1 MTSAFVAPRP
11 TMRTASPAGGDHR
24 VVVIGAGIA
33 GLVAALQL
41 AQRNLHVTLLEAAAA
56 PGGKMRQPIVDGAP
70 IDSGP
75 TVFTM
80 RWIFEQI
87 YASAGRRLEEELTLT
102 ALPVLARH
110 AWSAQERM
118 DLFADP
124 DRSRDAIARFAGP
137 AEAARFM
144 QFCRQARDVY
154 DTLEGPFIRSQSPT
168 LLSMAGDLGMKG
180 LATLAA
186 LGPMSNLWDA
196 LGQHFHDYRLRQL
209 FARYATY
216 CGSSPW
222 QAPSTLMLVTQVE
235 LDGVWSVQ
243 GGMHALAQS
252 LAGIAQERGVEIR
265 YGCVCSGIDTEGGR
279 ASGVRLANGEQI
291 AADSIVFNG
300 DVSALHQNLLGEQ
313 VRRAASALSP
323 GKRSLSALTWSVH
336 AETAGFPLDRHNVFF
351 QPEYQNEFN
360 DIFSRA
366 RLPQTPTVYVC
377 AQDRGTGEIAPERD
391 RLLVL
396 VNAPAEGG
404 RTLTE
409 SEIDACESHSFSL
422 LARYGLTISRTP
434 QNCLRTTPA
443 DFHRMFPGS
452 GGALYGMAT
461 HGWMSA
467 FSRSGA
473 KSRIPGLYLTG
484 GSVHPG
490 PGVPMAAMSGQL
502 AAATLMDHLD
512 STSRSRR
519 VVISGG
525 MSTRSAMTAS
535 MD

>member
-1 MTSAFVAPRP
+1 LTSALHE
-11 TMRTASPAGGDHR
+11 HR
-24 VVVIGAGIA
+24 VVVVGAGVA

-41 AQRNLHVTLLEAAAA
+41 AQRNIQVTLIEAADQ
-56 PGGKMRQPIVDGAP
+56 PGGKMRQLVVDGAP

-87 YASAGRRLEEELTLT
+87 YASAGARLEDELKLT

-110 AWSAQERM
+110 AWSETERM

-124 DRSRDAIARFAGP
+124 GRSRDAIARLAGP
-137 AEAARFM
+137 AEAARFV
-144 QFCRQARDVY
+144 QFCKEARKVY

-168 LLSMAGDLGMKG
+168 LASMAGDLGLRG
-180 LATLAA
+180 LAVLAS

-196 LGQHFHDYRLRQL
+196 LRQHFHDVRLQQL

-222 QAPSTLMLVTQVE
+222 QAPATLMLITQVE
-235 LDGVWSVQ
+235 LDGVWSVE
-243 GGMHALAQS
+243 GGMHALARS
-252 LAGIAQERGVEIR
+252 LAALAEKNGVRIR
-265 YGCVCSGIDTEGGR
+265 FGSPCTDILTEGKKV
-279 ASGVRLANGEQI
+279 SGVRLASGEVLK
-291 AADSIVFNG
+291 ADSVVFNG
-300 DVSALHQNLLGEQ
+300 D
-313 VRRAASALSP
+313 ASALSQGLLGAELRRAAP
-323 GKRSLSALTWSVH
+323 RLSSGKRSLSALTWSVH
-336 AETAGFPLDRHNVFF
+336 ASTEGFPLDRHNVFF
-351 QPEYQNEFN
+351 QPDYAREFS

-377 AQDRGTGEIAPERD
+377 AQDRGTAATASTPSDLPPERD

-396 VNAPAEGG
+396 VNAPAEGS

-409 SEIDACESHSFSL
+409 SEIDACETHSFSL
-422 LARYGLTISRTP
+422 LARYGLKVHRTP
-434 QNCLRTTPA
+434 QNTQRTTPA
-443 DFHRMFPGS
+443 EFHRLFPGS
-452 GGALYGMAT
+452 AGALYGMAT

-467 FSRSGA
+467 FARSGA
-473 KSRIPGLYLTG
+473 KTPLPGLYLAG
-484 GSVHPG
+484 GTVHPG

-502 AAATLMDHLD
+502 AAATLMAHLD

-525 MSTRSAMTAS
+525 TSMRSATTATT
-535 MD
+535 D

>member
-1 MTSAFVAPRP
+1 MTSASTTPR
-11 TMRTASPAGGDHR
+11 TGRDHH
-24 VVVIGAGIA
+24 VVVIGAGIG

-41 AQRNLHVTLLEAAAA
+41 AQRDLHVTLVEAMDA
-56 PGGKMRQPIVDGAP
+56 PGGKMRQPLVDGAP

-87 YASAGRRLEEELTLT
+87 YESAGRKLDEELTLT
-102 ALPVLARH
+102 SLPVLARH
-110 AWSAQERM
+110 AWNARERM

-124 DRSRDAIARFAGP
+124 NASREAIARFAGP
-137 AEAARFM
+137 SEAARFM
-144 QFCRQARDVY
+144 QFCRQAREVY

-168 LLSMAGDLGMKG
+168 LVSMAGDLGMKG
-180 LATLAA
+180 LAVLAS
-186 LGPMSNLWDA
+186 LGPMSNLWDS
-196 LGQHFHDYRLRQL
+196 LGQHFHDSRLRQL

-222 QAPSTLMLVTQVE
+222 QSPATLMLVTQVE

-252 LAGIAQERGVEIR
+252 LANLAQQRGVEIR
-265 YGCVCSGIDTEGGR
+265 YRSPCSEIEREGDSV
-279 ASGVRLANGEQI
+279 SGVRLANGERI
-291 AADSIVFNG
+291 SADSVVFNG
-300 DVSALHQNLLGEQ
+300 DVSALSQNLLGPK

-323 GKRSLSALTWSVH
+323 GKRSLSAVTWSIN
-336 AETAGFPLDRHNVFF
+336 AETSGFPLERHNVFF
-351 QPEYQNEFN
+351 QSDYRSEFT

-377 AQDRGTGEIAPERD
+377 AQDRGINDAAPDRD

-396 VNAPAEGG
+396 VNAPAEGSH
-404 RTLTE
+404 TLTE
-409 SEIDACESHSFSL
+409 SEIDACESHSFSH
-422 LARYGLTISRTP
+422 LARCGLTINRTP
-434 QNCLRTTPA
+434 QNCLRTTPS
-443 DFHRMFPGS
+443 DFHQMFPGS

-467 FSRSGA
+467 FARSGA
-473 KSRIPGLYLTG
+473 KSRIPGLYLAG

-502 AAATLMDHLD
+502 AAATLMAHLD

-525 MSTRSAMTAS
+525 MSMRSAMTAS

>member
-1 MTSAFVAPRP
+1 MSSANVLV
-11 TMRTASPAGGDHR
+11 RTGRDHR
-24 VVVIGAGIA
+24 VVVIGAGIG

-41 AQRNLHVTLLEAAAA
+41 AQRNLHVTLIEAMEA
-56 PGGKMRQPIVDGAP
+56 PGGKMRQPVVDGAP

-87 YASAGRRLEEELTLT
+87 YESAGRKLEEELSITP
-102 ALPVLARH
+102 LPVLARH
-110 AWSAQERM
+110 AWSARERM

-124 DRSRDAIARFAGP
+124 NASRDAIAQFAGP
-137 AEAARFM
+137 SEAARFM
-144 QFCRQARDVY
+144 QFCRQAREVY

-168 LLSMAGDLGMKG
+168 LVSMAGDLGLKG
-180 LATLAA
+180 LAVLAA
-186 LGPMSNLWDA
+186 LGPMSNLWDS
-196 LGQHFHDYRLRQL
+196 LGQHFHDSRLRQL

-222 QAPSTLMLVTQVE
+222 QAPATLMLVTQVE
-235 LDGVWSVQ
+235 LDGVWSVK

-252 LAGIAQERGVEIR
+252 LARLAQQRGVEIR
-265 YGCVCSGIDTEGGR
+265 YRSPCSEIAMEGGSV
-279 ASGVRLANGEQI
+279 SGVVLANGERL
-291 AADSIVFNG
+291 AADSVVFNG
-300 DVSALHQNLLGEQ
+300 DVSALTQNLLGSKL
-313 VRRAASALSP
+313 RRAAPALSP
-323 GKRSLSALTWSVH
+323 ARRSLSALTWSIN
-336 AETAGFPLDRHNVFF
+336 AETAGFPLERHNVFF
-351 QPEYQNEFN
+351 QSDYRSEFN

-366 RLPQTPTVYVC
+366 SLPQTPTVYVC
-377 AQDRGTGEIAPERD
+377 AQDRGTDDAAPDRD

-396 VNAPAEGG
+396 VNAPAEGS

-409 SEIDACESHSFSL
+409 SEIDACESHSFSH
-422 LARYGLTISRTP
+422 LARCGLTINRTP

-443 DFHRMFPGS
+443 DFHRLFPGS

-467 FSRSGA
+467 FARSGA

-502 AAATLMDHLD
+502 AAATLMAHLD

-525 MSTRSAMTAS
+525 MSMRSAMTAS
-535 MD
+535 TD

>member
-1 MTSAFVAPRP
+1 MTSALKE
-11 TMRTASPAGGDHR
+11 HR
-24 VVVIGAGIA
+24 VVVVGAGIA

-41 AQRNLHVTLLEAAAA
+41 AQRNIQVTLIEAADQ
-56 PGGKMRQPIVDGAP
+56 PGGKMRQLMIDGAP

-87 YASAGRRLEEELTLT
+87 YANAGALLEDELKLT

-110 AWSAQERM
+110 AWSATERM

-124 DRSRDAIARFAGP
+124 GRSRDAIARLAGP
-137 AEAARFM
+137 AEAARFV
-144 QFCRQARDVY
+144 QFCKQAREVY
-154 DTLEGPFIRSQSPT
+154 NTLEGPFIRSQSPT
-168 LLSMAGDLGMKG
+168 LTSMAGDLGLRG
-180 LATLAA
+180 LAMLAS
-186 LGPMSNLWDA
+186 LGPMSNLWDS
-196 LGQHFHDYRLRQL
+196 LRQHFHDVRLQQL

-222 QAPSTLMLVTQVE
+222 QAPATLMLITQVE
-235 LDGVWSVQ
+235 LDGVWSVE
-243 GGMHALAQS
+243 GGMHALAKS
-252 LAGIAQERGVEIR
+252 LAALAEKSGVIIR
-265 YGCVCSGIDTEGGR
+265 YASPCTEILREGKR
-279 ASGVRLANGEQI
+279 VSGVRLANGEVLP
-291 AADSIVFNG
+291 ADSIVFNG
-300 DVSALHQNLLGEQ
+300 D
-313 VRRAASALSP
+313 ASALSQGLLGTDVRKAAP
-323 GKRSLSALTWSVH
+323 KLSAGKRSLSALTWSVH
-336 AETAGFPLDRHNVFF
+336 ATTEGFPLDRHNVFF
-351 QPEYQNEFN
+351 QPDYAREFS

-377 AQDRGTGEIAPERD
+377 AQDRGTAASASAQSASSAPSGPQPERD

-396 VNAPAEGG
+396 VNAPAEGS

-409 SEIDACESHSFSL
+409 SEIDACETHSFSL
-422 LARYGLTISRTP
+422 LARYGLKVHRTP
-434 QNCLRTTPA
+434 ENTQRTTPA
-443 DFHRMFPGS
+443 EFHRLFPGS
-452 GGALYGMAT
+452 AGALYGMAT

-467 FSRSGA
+467 FARSGA
-473 KSRIPGLYLTG
+473 KTPLPGLYLAG

-502 AAATLMDHLD
+502 AAATLMAHLD

-525 MSTRSAMTAS
+525 TSTHSATTATTG
-535 MD
+535 

>member
-1 MTSAFVAPRP
+1 M
-11 TMRTASPAGGDHR
+11 
-24 VVVIGAGIA
+24 VVIGAGVA
-33 GLVAALQL
+33 GLVAALLL
-41 AQRNLHVTLLEAAAA
+41 AQRNLHVTLVEAAAT
-56 PGGKMRQPIVDGAP
+56 PGGKMRQPLVDGAA

-87 YASAGRRLEEELTLT
+87 FAQAGSNLSDELELT

-110 AWSAQERM
+110 AWSENERM
-118 DLFADP
+118 DLFANP
-124 DRSRDAIARFAGP
+124 NLSRDAIARFAGP
-137 AEAARFM
+137 AEAKRFM
-144 QFCRQARDVY
+144 DFCKQAREVY

-168 LLSMAGDLGMKG
+168 LTSMSGDLGLRG
-180 LATLAA
+180 LAVLAS
-186 LGPMSNLWDA
+186 LGPMSNLWDS
-196 LGQHFHDYRLRQL
+196 LRQHFHDVRLQQL

-222 QAPSTLMLVTQVE
+222 QAPATLMLVTQVE
-235 LDGVWSVQ
+235 LDGVWAVK

-252 LAGIAQERGVEIR
+252 LARLAQAKGVNIR
-265 YGCVCSGIDTEGGR
+265 YSSPCASIATVGERV
-279 ASGVRLANGEQI
+279 SGVTLADGEFI
-291 AADSIVFNG
+291 AADSVVFNG
-300 DVSALHQNLLGEQ
+300 DVSALTQGLLGDQ
-313 VRRAASALSP
+313 VKRAAPALAPS
-323 GKRSLSALTWSVH
+323 KRSLSAVTWSVH
-336 AETAGFPLDRHNVFF
+336 AETEGFPLDRHNVFF
-351 QPEYQNEFN
+351 QPDYQREFS
-360 DIFSRA
+360 DIFSRG

-377 AQDRGTGEIAPERD
+377 AQDRGLNEAAPERD

-409 SEIDACESHSFSL
+409 SEIDACEHHSFSL
-422 LARYGLTISRTP
+422 LARYGLTIKRMPHNS
-434 QNCLRTTPA
+434 LRTTPS
-443 DFHRMFPGS
+443 DFHRLFPGS

-467 FSRSGA
+467 FARSGA
-473 KSRIPGLYLTG
+473 KTPITGLYLAG

-502 AAATLMDHLD
+502 AAATLMAHLD
-512 STSRSRR
+512 STSKSRR

-525 MSTRSAMTAS
+525 MSTRSATMAT

>member
-1 MTSAFVAPRP
+1 M
-11 TMRTASPAGGDHR
+11 ASVLNEHR
-24 VVVIGAGIA
+24 VVVVGAGVA

-41 AQRNLHVTLLEAAAA
+41 AQRNLQVTVVEAAAT
-56 PGGKMRQPIVDGAP
+56 PGGKMRQPLVDGAA

-87 YASAGRRLEEELTLT
+87 FAQAGTNLEDELELT

-110 AWSAQERM
+110 AWSENERM
-118 DLFADP
+118 DLFANP
-124 DRSRDAIARFAGP
+124 NLSRDAIARFAGP
-137 AEAARFM
+137 AEAKRFM
-144 QFCRQARDVY
+144 EFCKQARAVY
-154 DTLEGPFIRSQSPT
+154 DALEGPFIRSQSPT
-168 LLSMAGDLGMKG
+168 LTSMSGDLGLRG
-180 LATLAA
+180 LAVLAA

-196 LGQHFHDYRLRQL
+196 LRQHFHDIRLQQL

-222 QAPSTLMLVTQVE
+222 QAPATLMLVTQVE
-235 LDGVWSVQ
+235 LDGVWAVK
-243 GGMHALAQS
+243 GGMHALAKT
-252 LAGIAQERGVEIR
+252 LARLAEAKGVKIR
-265 YGCVCSGIDTEGGR
+265 YSSPCASIATEGQCV
-279 ASGVRLANGEQI
+279 SGVTLADGEFI
-291 AADSIVFNG
+291 AADSVVFNG
-300 DVSALHQNLLGEQ
+300 D
-313 VRRAASALSP
+313 ASALGQGLLGQQVKRAVPALAVS
-323 GKRSLSALTWSVH
+323 KRSLSAVTWSVH
-336 AETAGFPLDRHNVFF
+336 AETEGFPLDRHNVFF
-351 QPEYQNEFN
+351 QPDYQREFS
-360 DIFSRA
+360 DIFSRG

-377 AQDRGTGEIAPERD
+377 AQDRGLDEAAPERD

-404 RTLTE
+404 RYLTE
-409 SEIDACESHSFSL
+409 SEIDACEHHSFSL
-422 LARYGLTISRTP
+422 LARYGLTIKRT
-434 QNCLRTTPA
+434 QHNSLRTIPS

-467 FSRSGA
+467 FARSGA
-473 KSRIPGLYLTG
+473 STRIPGLYLAG

-502 AAATLMDHLD
+502 AAATLMGHLD
-512 STSRSRR
+512 STSKSRR

-525 MSTRSAMTAS
+525 MSTRSATTVT

>member
-1 MTSAFVAPRP
+1 MIEGSEKK
-11 TMRTASPAGGDHR
+11 SQEHR

-41 AQRNLHVTLLEAAAA
+41 AQKNLSVTLIETAAA
-56 PGGKMRQPIVDGAP
+56 PGGKMRQLIVDGAP

-80 RWIFEQI
+80 RWVFEQI
-87 YASAGRRLEEELTLT
+87 YANAGARLEEELNLT

-110 AWSAQERM
+110 AWGPDERM
-118 DLFADP
+118 DLFANP
-124 DRSRDAIARFAGP
+124 AHSRDAIARFAGQ

-144 QFCRQARDVY
+144 KFCRQARELY
-154 DTLEGPFIRSQSPT
+154 NTLEGPFIRSQSPT
-168 LLSMAGDLGMKG
+168 LASMAGDLGLRG
-180 LATLAA
+180 LSVLAA
-186 LGPMSNLWDA
+186 LGPLRSLWNT
-196 LGQHFHDYRLRQL
+196 LGEHFHDPRMRQL

-222 QAPSTLMLVTQVE
+222 QAPATLMLITQVE

-252 LAGIAQERGVEIR
+252 LANLAQRKGVTIR
-265 YGCVCSGIDTEGGR
+265 YETRCEHIETHAGKV
-279 ASGVRLANGEQI
+279 SGVRLQNGEVL
-291 AADSIVFNG
+291 AAESVVFNG
-300 DVSALHQNLLGEQ
+300 DVSALGQGLLGDAVHKAAAP
-313 VRRAASALSP
+313 VRPSR
-323 GKRSLSALTWSVH
+323 RSLSALTWSIH
-336 AETAGFPLDRHNVFF
+336 APTSGFALDRHNVFF
-351 QPEYQNEFN
+351 QSDYASEFT

-366 RLPQTPTVYVC
+366 RLPRKPTIYVC
-377 AQDRGTGEIAPERD
+377 AQDRGGNASEDAPAAD
-391 RLLVL
+391 RLLCL
-396 VNAPAEGG
+396 VNAPAEGIG
-404 RTLTE
+404 KPLTD
-409 SEIDACESHSFSL
+409 SEIAACEQNSFSML
-422 LARYGLTISRTP
+422 ERYGLTIQRSLHNT
-434 QNCLRTTPA
+434 QRTTPA
-443 DFHRMFPGS
+443 QFHQLFPGS

-467 FSRSGA
+467 FARNGA
-473 KSRIPGLYLTG
+473 KTKVPGLYLAG

-502 AAATLMDHLD
+502 AAATLWAHLD

-525 MSTRSAMTAS
+525 TSTP
-535 MD
+535 

>member
-1 MTSAFVAPRP
+1 MAKALHE
-11 TMRTASPAGGDHR
+11 HR
-24 VVVIGAGIA
+24 VVVIGAGVA

-41 AQRNLHVTLLEAAAA
+41 AQRNLQVTLLEAAAT
-56 PGGKMRQPIVDGAP
+56 PGGKMRQPIVDGAA

-80 RWIFEQI
+80 RWVFEQI
-87 YASAGRRLEEELTLT
+87 YAQAGAHLSDELELT

-110 AWSAQERM
+110 AWSDKERM
-118 DLFADP
+118 DLFANP
-124 DRSRDAIARFAGP
+124 NHSREAIAQFAGA
-137 AEAARFM
+137 AEAKRFM
-144 QFCRQARDVY
+144 DFCKQARAVY
-154 DTLEGPFIRSQSPT
+154 DALEGPFIRSQSPT
-168 LLSMAGDLGMKG
+168 LTSMSGDLGLRG
-180 LATLAA
+180 LALLAA

-196 LGQHFHDYRLRQL
+196 LRQHFHDVRLQQL

-222 QAPSTLMLVTQVE
+222 QAPATLMLVTQVE
-235 LDGVWSVQ
+235 LDGVWAVK

-252 LAGIAQERGVEIR
+252 LARLAVANGVNIR
-265 YGCVCSGIDTEGGR
+265 YSSPCASIVR
-279 ASGVRLANGEQI
+279 AGEAVSGVTLADGEFI
-291 AADSIVFNG
+291 EADSVVFNG
-300 DVSALHQNLLGEQ
+300 DVSALTQGLLGKP
-313 VRRAASALSP
+313 VKRAAPALAAS
-323 GKRSLSALTWSVH
+323 KRSLSAVTWSVH
-336 AETAGFPLDRHNVFF
+336 AETSGFPLDRHNVFF
-351 QPEYQNEFN
+351 QPDYQREFS
-360 DIFSRA
+360 DIFSRG

-377 AQDRGTGEIAPERD
+377 AQDRGLEDAAPERD

-409 SEIDACESHSFSL
+409 SEIDACEHHSFSL
-422 LARYGLTISRTP
+422 LARYGLTIKRMPHNS
-434 QNCLRTTPA
+434 LRTTPS
-443 DFHRMFPGS
+443 DFHQLFPGS

-467 FSRSGA
+467 FARSGA
-473 KSRIPGLYLTG
+473 STRIKGLYLAG

-502 AAATLMDHLD
+502 AAATLMGHLD
-512 STSRSRR
+512 STSKSRR

-525 MSTRSAMTAS
+525 MSTRSATTAT